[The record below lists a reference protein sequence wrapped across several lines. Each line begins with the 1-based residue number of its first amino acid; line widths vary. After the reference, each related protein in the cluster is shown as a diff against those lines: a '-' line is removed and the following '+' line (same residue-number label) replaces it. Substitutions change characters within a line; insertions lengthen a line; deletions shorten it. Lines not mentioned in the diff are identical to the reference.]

1 MTSEAS
7 RVFNSCSFMGIIPFP
22 YYNSTKGV
30 KKQWRVEIVAHAR
43 QFLPFD
49 STVQS
54 EYCVYTSRHLIDTYS
69 SFCVIAGDEIFFAQS
84 CSVSFFF
91 FFCSTGYVYS
101 ITSLTL
107 SDSPTK
113 FQGNQIS
120 HYESYPIFLA
130 CIKRCAIA
138 FHNLL
143 SRHKPPPN
151 RNSIEI
157 LS

>member
-1 MTSEAS
+1 MESGNS
-7 RVFNSCSFMGIIPFP
+7 RTRSSMSPIRLDCSIRVYLNFALR
-22 YYNSTKGV
+22 
-30 KKQWRVEIVAHAR
+30 KQEKLNNLLP
-43 QFLPFD
+43 QFF
-49 STVQS
+49 
-54 EYCVYTSRHLIDTYS
+54 CVYTNRHLIDTYS
-69 SFCVIAGDEIFFAQS
+69 SFCVIVRGKISF
-84 CSVSFFF
+84 CIHVLLVSFF

-107 SDSPTK
+107 SDSSTK

-120 HYESYPIFLA
+120 RYESYPTFLV

-138 FHNLL
+138 SHNFL
-143 SRHKPPPN
+143 SRYRPPPN